1 MAKKSKSPIDSKII
15 DLILE
20 HFNTQ
25 SFRGNKEVLT
35 GNEFM
40 KLVDMYGLPDKK
52 GKFYE
57 PQTIMRNK

>member
-1 MAKKSKSPIDSKII
+1 MTKKSKSPIDSKII

-40 KLVDMYGLPDKK
+40 KLVEYAEALYYEDLVDGQSSGLA
-52 GKFYE
+52 
-57 PQTIMRNK
+57 

>member
-1 MAKKSKSPIDSKII
+1 MTKKSKSPIDSKII

-25 SFRGNKEVLT
+25 SFQGNREVLT

-40 KLVDMYGLPDKK
+40 KLVEYAEALYYEDLVDGQSSGLA
-52 GKFYE
+52 
-57 PQTIMRNK
+57 

>member
-40 KLVDMYGLPDKK
+40 KLVEYAEALYYEDLVNGQNSGLA
-52 GKFYE
+52 
-57 PQTIMRNK
+57 